1 MYVYIYRTIYAYMQI
16 YLLRVVFGLFKNL
29 KILKYFPFAF
39 AACNQ
44 KYLKLY
50 IVYVYICIYIGF
62 TTTFYCFSIHVMLF
76 IVSGAHLV
84 NNFRVIFR

>member
-1 MYVYIYRTIYAYMQI
+1 MLYICMYIYRTIYAYMQI
-16 YLLRVVFGLFKNL
+16 YLLRVFFGLFKNL

-50 IVYVYICIYIGF
+50 IVYVYIYI
-62 TTTFYCFSIHVMLF
+62 LDLQLRF
-76 IVSGAHLV
+76 IASRYTLCYL
-84 NNFRVIFR
+84 

>member
-1 MYVYIYRTIYAYMQI
+1 MLYICMYIYRTIYAYMQI

-50 IVYVYICIYIGF
+50 IVYVYIYIYWIYNYVLLLLDTRYAIYSF
-62 TTTFYCFSIHVMLF
+62 WS
-76 IVSGAHLV
+76 SS
-84 NNFRVIFR
+84 R

>member
-1 MYVYIYRTIYAYMQI
+1 MLYICMYIYRTIYAYMQI
-16 YLLRVVFGLFKNL
+16 YLLHVVFGLFKNL

-50 IVYVYICIYIGF
+50 IVYVYIYI
-62 TTTFYCFSIHVMLF
+62 LDLQLRF
-76 IVSGAHLV
+76 IASRYTLCYL
-84 NNFRVIFR
+84 

>member
-1 MYVYIYRTIYAYMQI
+1 MLYICMYIYRTIYAYMQI
-16 YLLRVVFGLFKNL
+16 YLLRVFFGLLKNL

-50 IVYVYICIYIGF
+50 IVYVYIYWIYNYVLLLLDTRYAIYSF
-62 TTTFYCFSIHVMLF
+62 WS
-76 IVSGAHLV
+76 SS
-84 NNFRVIFR
+84 R